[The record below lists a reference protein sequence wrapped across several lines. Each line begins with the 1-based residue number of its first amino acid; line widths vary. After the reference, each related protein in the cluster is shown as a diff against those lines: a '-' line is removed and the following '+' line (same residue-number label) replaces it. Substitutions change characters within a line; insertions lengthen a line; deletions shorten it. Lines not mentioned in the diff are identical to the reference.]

1 MHPTLML
8 RKQIVGQPT
17 AIKDAHTNVQWL
29 DLSSLVSVELS
40 SEDARYPFDP
50 VLEEGRDRGWRAA
63 GPGRQTIRL
72 VFDKPQAIRRIR
84 VRFTD
89 RDHERSQEFVLRYGD
104 GTGSLKDI
112 VRQQWSFSPGGSME
126 EVEDYTVDLAGVTVI
141 EMEIDPDRGRN
152 TLPATLGEFLIC

>member
-1 MHPTLML
+1 ML

-17 AIKDAHTNVQWL
+17 AIKDAHTDVRWL

-40 SEDARYPFDP
+40 SEDPRYPFDP
-50 VLEEGRDRGWRAA
+50 VLEEGGDRGWRAA
-63 GPGRQTIRL
+63 EPGKQTIRL

-89 RDHERSQEFVLRYGD
+89 RDHERSQEFVLRYGN
-104 GTGSLKDI
+104 GAGELKDI
-112 VRQQWSFSPGGSME
+112 VRQQWSFSPGGSTE
-126 EVEDYTVDLAGVTVI
+126 EVEDYTVDLAGVKVV

-152 TLPATLGEFLIC
+152 ASPASLAELLIC